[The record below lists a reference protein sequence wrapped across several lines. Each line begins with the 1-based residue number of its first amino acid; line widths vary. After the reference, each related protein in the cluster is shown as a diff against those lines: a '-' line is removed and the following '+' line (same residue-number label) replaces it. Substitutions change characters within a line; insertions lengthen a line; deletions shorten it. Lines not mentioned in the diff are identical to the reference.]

1 MPNTLENDIKTNLE
15 EAMPNVTEY
24 ANMTNF
30 DFAVPMIY
38 LQHLDEHYLL
48 DYVNDP
54 AVFLTMIMLMIFG
67 CWLLRRWI
75 FRREL
80 PEPHAEPAAS
90 RTVTETV
97 MTPEDT
103 ATLRKMYE
111 EVMVLREHRLGLE
124 AELMKKQNMLIDV
137 RDEARKWKAKWE
149 VHRMD
154 FQRNLEDYEIYLLPH
169 SSIRHANLDC
179 VYCRTDGNQVIY
191 KCVACRVCSKDFG
204 RPECDFRGD
213 ARAVDPPGALQIGD
227 LADANSRE
235 AI

>member
-1 MPNTLENDIKTNLE
+1 MPNTLENDIKTNLDF
-15 EAMPNVTEY
+15 AMPNVTEY
-24 ANMTNF
+24 DMTNF
-30 DFAVPMIY
+30 DFAMPIKY
-38 LQHLDEHYLL
+38 LQYLAEHYIM
-48 DYVNDP
+48 DFVYNP
-54 AVFLTMIMLMIFG
+54 AVLLTTIMLMIFG

-90 RTVTETV
+90 GPVTETV

-111 EVMVLREHRLGLE
+111 EVLVLREHRRGLE
-124 AELMKKQNMLIDV
+124 AELMKKQNMRIDA
-137 RDEARKWKAKWE
+137 RDEARKWYAKWE
-149 VHRMD
+149 VHRKD

-169 SSIRHANLDC
+169 SSIWHANLDC
-179 VYCRTDGNQVIY
+179 VYNRTDGNQAIY
-191 KCVACRVCSKDFG
+191 KCVACRLCSKDFG

-213 ARAVDPPGALQIGD
+213 ARAVNPPGALRIGD